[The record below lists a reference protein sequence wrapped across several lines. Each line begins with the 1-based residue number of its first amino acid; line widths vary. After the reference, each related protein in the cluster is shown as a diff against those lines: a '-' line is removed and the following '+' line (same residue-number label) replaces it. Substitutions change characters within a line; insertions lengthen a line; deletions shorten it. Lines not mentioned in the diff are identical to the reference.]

1 MDTINRQITAY
12 SKELRLPVFRRDY
25 KELATEAARQ
35 GLDYEAYLVKL
46 MEREY
51 ELRLENR
58 KKAQIRNAR
67 FPSRMYLSNLDRDQL
82 PPGAREKLPL
92 LERLDFIPAAQNVIL
107 SGNPG
112 TGKTHIAIGLGLKAC
127 MQGYKVLFTTVH
139 RLLTQLRESH
149 SGRTLKQVEAQFEKY
164 DLVICDEFGYV
175 SFDKQGSE
183 LLFNHLSLRTG
194 RKSTII
200 TTNLGFDRWE
210 EIFGDPVLTAA
221 LVDRVTHKAY
231 LVNMSGDSY
240 RLKET
245 EKMMNEK

>member
-35 GLDYEAYLVKL
+35 GLDYESYLVML

-67 FPSRMYLSNLDRDQL
+67 FPSKMYLSNLERDQL

-200 TTNLGFDRWE
+200 TTNLGFERWD

>member
-1 MDTINRQITAY
+1 MPA
-12 SKELRLPVFRRDY
+12 FRRDY
-25 KELATEAARQ
+25 KELAMEAARER
-35 GLDYEAYLVKL
+35 LDYEDYLVKL

-51 ELRLENR
+51 DLRLENR
-58 KKAQIRNAR
+58 KKAQIRNAQ
-67 FPSRMYLSNLDRDQL
+67 FPSRMYLSDLDRSQL
-82 PPGAREKLPL
+82 PPAAREKLPI
-92 LERLDFIPAAQNVIL
+92 LERLDFITSAQNVIL
-107 SGNPG
+107 AGNPG

-127 MQGYKVLFTTVH
+127 IQGYKVLFTTVH

-149 SGRTLKQVEAQFEKY
+149 AERTLRQVEAQFEKY

-175 SFDKQGSE
+175 SFDKQGAE

-221 LVDRVTHKAY
+221 LVDRLTHKAY
-231 LVNMSGDSY
+231 LIDMNGESY
-240 RLKET
+240 RLKQT
-245 EKMMNEK
+245 RQMMGGK

>member
-35 GLDYEAYLVKL
+35 GLDYESYLVML

-67 FPSRMYLSNLDRDQL
+67 FPSKMYLSNLERDQL

-149 SGRTLKQVEAQFEKY
+149 SGRTLKQLEAQFEKY

-200 TTNLGFDRWE
+200 TTNLGFERWD

>member
-35 GLDYEAYLVKL
+35 GLDYESYLVML

-67 FPSRMYLSNLDRDQL
+67 FPSKMYLSNLERDQL

-112 TGKTHIAIGLGLKAC
+112 TGYAK
-127 MQGYKVLFTTVH
+127 
-139 RLLTQLRESH
+139 
-149 SGRTLKQVEAQFEKY
+149 
-164 DLVICDEFGYV
+164 
-175 SFDKQGSE
+175 
-183 LLFNHLSLRTG
+183 
-194 RKSTII
+194 
-200 TTNLGFDRWE
+200 
-210 EIFGDPVLTAA
+210 
-221 LVDRVTHKAY
+221 
-231 LVNMSGDSY
+231 
-240 RLKET
+240 
-245 EKMMNEK
+245 